1 MDDTEM
7 KDGFIVATLHEIQEA
22 EEPFDLRNYQ
32 IHAINRIIYI
42 LQSGGKGALL
52 AYAMGLRKT
61 VIVIGPSKLKTCVQ
75 GKFLLV
81 VPLALIPLWQSELQR
96 AWNQVLLSRYIVH
109 GGRENDHS
117 TERTPYDLCTVDVV
131 ITTYETLRKDYEEIE
146 AKGNAE
152 EDKLGKFPLLVVA
165 WMAVFLDEA
174 HKLCNEETGVSRAS
188 MALKARF
195 LLPMTGASFQNEYS
209 DCGTM
214 MRLLG
219 VAPWDNAK
227 AFKDYFLLPMKKRQS
242 GGPTPSKELK
252 AMMSLSFRA
261 FTLRLNRHDIF
272 EGEVIPKEIVPGIEK
287 FHRHSLSRQ
296 QENFQSGV
304 RSQWEPTDVPVI
316 IPYEIHLSAILK
328 ARLACVYEQC
338 AFAGYGEKGTT
349 DDAPDKNQ
357 AAMAIFDLL
366 DINPANF
373 TTEQYKTLR
382 EARRAFR
389 NKVNSGWWASPRT
402 DLVVKI
408 IKEHISKPLNKVGKI
423 VVFPEFLC
431 TLDVLRIA
439 LEEVFQGRMSVLRF
453 DATVPSPERLKV
465 IADFNSDEN
474 AKAILVTTRSG
485 GVGLSFTSAG
495 RVTHLTQSWNPAMM

>member
-1 MDDTEM
+1 MDDTGM

-146 AKGNAE
+146 ATGNAE

-174 HKLCNEETGVSRAS
+174 HKLYNEETGVSRAS

-195 LLPMTGASFQNEYS
+195 LLPMTGAPFQNEYS

-214 MRLLG
+214 MRLLE

-227 AFKDYFLLPMKKRQS
+227 ASKDYFLLPMKKRQS

-272 EGEVIPKEIVPGIEK
+272 EGEVILKEIVPGIEK
-287 FHRHSLSRQ
+287 HLRHGLSRQ
-296 QENFQSGV
+296 QENFQSG
-304 RSQWEPTDVPVI
+304 
-316 IPYEIHLSAILK
+316 
-328 ARLACVYEQC
+328 C
-338 AFAGYGEKGTT
+338 AFAGYGEQGTT
-349 DDAPDKNQ
+349 DDAPDRNQ
-357 AAMAIFDLL
+357 AAMAIFDHL
-366 DINPANF
+366 DIDPANF

-382 EARRAFR
+382 EARRALR
-389 NKVNSGWWASPRT
+389 TQVKSRRWASPRI
-402 DLVVKI
+402 DLVLKI
-408 IKEHISKPLNKVGKI
+408 IKEYISKPLNKFGKI
-423 VVFPEFLC
+423 VVFCEFLC
-431 TLDVLRIA
+431 TLDVLGIA
-439 LEEVFQGRMSVLRF
+439 LEEVLQGRMSVLCF
-453 DATVPSPERLKV
+453 DATVSSPERLKV
-465 IADFNSDEN
+465 MADFNSDKN
-474 AKAILVTTRSG
+474 AKVILVITRSG
-485 GVGLSFTSAG
+485 DVGLSFTSAE
-495 RVTHLTQSWNPAMM
+495 RVTHLTQIWNPAMM